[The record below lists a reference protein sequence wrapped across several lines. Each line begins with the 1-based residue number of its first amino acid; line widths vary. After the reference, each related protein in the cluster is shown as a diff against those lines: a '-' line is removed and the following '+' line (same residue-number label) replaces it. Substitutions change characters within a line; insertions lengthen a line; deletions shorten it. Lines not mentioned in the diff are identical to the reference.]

1 MFPRTNTCFGQKK
14 IGAAPLEGMYGIFRK
29 AFNRAFQTCRVM
41 GGRPRPHKK
50 YARTN
55 VRRVRVP
62 GQYFQFFSTDFGPFG
77 LDFGPVG
84 VREVGA
90 RG

>member
-50 YARTN
+50 YARPN

-62 GQYFQFFSTDFGPFG
+62 GQFSTDFGPFG

-84 VREVGA
+84 IREVGA